1 MTSIPDNSSMT
12 IDYTSLRQL
21 DLNLLL
27 ALDILIEEA
36 SVTQAAEKLN
46 MSQSAMS
53 HALKR
58 LRLVLDDPILIRT
71 SQRQMEV
78 TPYAREISLQVRQVL
93 TDIQET
99 LFAKVVFDPTTAQ
112 EDFCI
117 ATNDYVEATLGAFL
131 LKKLTQQA
139 PNIQIRISAMSKDA
153 ALAALDNN
161 SIDLFIGAGLDLKR
175 WHVLEELYQEE
186 FVCVVRSDCPLM
198 ELSLDEYVSRSH
210 ILVSLQDDFR
220 GISDLIL
227 EQRQQSRKV
236 VWSTPHFMAVPFML
250 ANSDCVALLPK
261 RMAEQCARE
270 MGLKLLPPPIDVTG
284 FTVSMIWHQR
294 HNNRPQH
301 QWLRSQLTIAA
312 QHVPDL

>member
-1 MTSIPDNSSMT
+1 MKLIPEESALT
-12 IDYTSLRQL
+12 IDYVSLRQL

-27 ALDILIEEA
+27 AFDILVEEA

-58 LRLVLDDPILIRT
+58 LRQVLDDPILIRT

-78 TPYAREISLQVRQVL
+78 TPYAREISPQVRQVL
-93 TDIQET
+93 TDIQAT
-99 LFAKVVFDPTTAQ
+99 LLVKDAFDPATAQ
-112 EDFCI
+112 EDFRI
-117 ATNDYVEATLGAFL
+117 ATNDYVEATLSANL
-131 LKKLTQQA
+131 LPELMQQA
-139 PNIQIRISAMSKDA
+139 PAVQVRISDMDKDTA
-153 ALAALDNN
+153 VAALDNN
-161 SIDLFIGAGLDLKR
+161 RIDLFIGTDLDLKR
-175 WHVLEELYQEE
+175 WHVSEALYQEE
-186 FVCVVRSDCPLM
+186 FVCVVRSDGPLT
-198 ELSLDEYVSRSH
+198 ELSLEDYVLRSH
-210 ILVSLQDDFR
+210 ILVSLRDDFR
-220 GISDLIL
+220 GVGDLLL
-227 EQRQQSRKV
+227 EQHQQSRQV

-250 ANSDCVALLPK
+250 MNSDCVALLPK

-301 QWLRSQLTIAA
+301 QWLRNQLAA
-312 QHVPDL
+312 AGKRLSDC

>member
-1 MTSIPDNSSMT
+1 MSLIPDEPSVT
-12 IDYTSLRQL
+12 LDYAGLRQL

-27 ALDILIEEA
+27 AFDILVETA
-36 SVTQAAEKLN
+36 SVTQSAERLN

-58 LRLVLDDPILIRT
+58 LRAILDDPILIRT

-78 TPYAREISLQVRQVL
+78 TSYAREISPQVRQVL
-93 TDIQET
+93 ADIQEALLSNT
-99 LFAKVVFDPTTAQ
+99 VFDPATAQ
-112 EDFCI
+112 EDFRI
-117 ATNDYVEATLGAFL
+117 ATSDYVEATLSANL
-131 LKKLTQQA
+131 LQGLIQQA
-139 PNIQIRISAMSKDA
+139 PEIQIRVKGMNKDA
-153 ALAALDNN
+153 VLAALDDN

-175 WHVLEELYQEE
+175 WHVQEALYQEE
-186 FVCVVRSDCPLM
+186 FVCVMQSDSPLT
-198 ELSLDEYVSRSH
+198 ELSLEDYVARSH

-220 GISDLIL
+220 GIGDLIL
-227 EQRQQSRKV
+227 EQQQRSRQV
-236 VWSTPHFMAVPFML
+236 VWSTPHFMAVPFLL

-261 RMAEQCARE
+261 RMAERCATE

-301 QWLRSQLTIAA
+301 QWLRNQLMAAA
-312 QHVPDL
+312 QRLSAL

>member
-1 MTSIPDNSSMT
+1 MT

-36 SVTQAAEKLN
+36 NVTQAAEKLN

-58 LRLVLDDPILIRT
+58 LRAVLDDPILIRT

-78 TPYAREISLQVRQVL
+78 TPYAREISPQVRQVL
-93 TDIQET
+93 ASIQET
-99 LFAKVVFDPTTAQ
+99 LLAKDIFDPATAQ
-112 EDFCI
+112 EEFRI
-117 ATNDYVEATLGAFL
+117 ATNDHVEATLSANL
-131 LKKLTQQA
+131 LPALMHQA
-139 PNIQIRISAMSKDA
+139 PGIQVRIVSVDKST

-161 SIDLFIGAGLDLKR
+161 SIDLFIGAGLNLKR
-175 WHVLEELYQEE
+175 WHVREALYQEE
-186 FVCVVRSDCPLM
+186 FVCVVQSDYPLT
-198 ELSLDEYVSRSH
+198 ELSLEEYVARSH

-220 GISDLIL
+220 GIGDLIL
-227 EQRQQSRKV
+227 EQQQQSRQV

-261 RMAEQCARE
+261 RMAERCAKE

-301 QWLRSQLTIAA
+301 QWLRNQFTVAA
-312 QHVPDL
+312 QRLSDI

>member
-1 MTSIPDNSSMT
+1 MT
-12 IDYTSLRQL
+12 IDYANLRQL

-27 ALDILIEEA
+27 AFDILVEEA

-58 LRLVLDDPILIRT
+58 LRQVLDDPILIRT

-78 TPYAREISLQVRQVL
+78 TPYAREISPQVRQVL

-99 LFAKVVFDPTTAQ
+99 LLAKDVFDPATAQ
-112 EDFCI
+112 EDFRI
-117 ATNDYVEATLGAFL
+117 ATNDYVEATLSAHL
-131 LKKLTQQA
+131 LPELMQQA
-139 PNIQIRISAMSKDA
+139 PEIQVRIAGMDKDT
-153 ALAALDNN
+153 ALASLDNN

-175 WHVLEELYQEE
+175 WHIREALYQEE
-186 FVCVVRSDCPLM
+186 FVCVAQSDCPLT
-198 ELSLDEYVSRSH
+198 ELSMEEYAARSH

-220 GISDLIL
+220 GVGDLIL
-227 EQRQQSRKV
+227 EQQQQSRRV

-261 RMAEQCARE
+261 RMAERCARE

-284 FTVSMIWHQR
+284 FTVSMVWHQR

-301 QWLRSQLTIAA
+301 QWLRSQLIAA
-312 QHVPDL
+312 AQRLSDL

>member
-1 MTSIPDNSSMT
+1 MTLIPEDSSVT
-12 IDYTSLRQL
+12 IDYSSLRQL

-27 ALDILIEEA
+27 AFDILVQEA

-58 LRLVLDDPILIRT
+58 LRAVLKDPILIRT

-78 TPYAREISLQVRQVL
+78 TPYALEISPQVRQIL
-93 TDIQET
+93 AEIQET
-99 LFAKVVFDPTTAQ
+99 LLAKDEFNPATAQ
-112 EDFCI
+112 EDFRI
-117 ATNDYVEATLGAFL
+117 ATNDYVEATLSTNL
-131 LKKLTQQA
+131 LQQLTQQA
-139 PNIQIRISAMSKDA
+139 PGIQIRVKGLNKDA
-153 ALAALDNN
+153 VLTALDDN

-175 WHVLEELYQEE
+175 WHVQEALYQEE
-186 FVCVVRSDCPLM
+186 FVCILQSDCPLT
-198 ELSLDEYVSRSH
+198 ELSLEQYVERTH
-210 ILVSLQDDFR
+210 ILVSFQDDFR
-220 GISDLIL
+220 GIGDLIL
-227 EQRQQSRKV
+227 EQQQQSRHV
-236 VWSTPHFMAVPFML
+236 VWSTPHFMVVPFLL

-261 RMAEQCARE
+261 RMAERCAKE

-301 QWLRSQLTIAA
+301 QWLRKQFLIAA
-312 QHVPDL
+312 KQLAD

>member
-1 MTSIPDNSSMT
+1 
-12 IDYTSLRQL
+12 
-21 DLNLLL
+21 
-27 ALDILIEEA
+27 
-36 SVTQAAEKLN
+36 
-46 MSQSAMS
+46 
-53 HALKR
+53 
-58 LRLVLDDPILIRT
+58 
-71 SQRQMEV
+71 
-78 TPYAREISLQVRQVL
+78 
-93 TDIQET
+93 
-99 LFAKVVFDPTTAQ
+99 
-112 EDFCI
+112 
-117 ATNDYVEATLGAFL
+117 
-131 LKKLTQQA
+131 
-139 PNIQIRISAMSKDA
+139 MSKDA

-198 ELSLDEYVSRSH
+198 ELSLDEYVYSLLRSGRSH

-227 EQRQQSRKV
+227 EQQQQSRKV

-284 FTVSMIWHQR
+284 
-294 HNNRPQH
+294 P
-301 QWLRSQLTIAA
+301 
-312 QHVPDL
+312 